1 MELHEIIEWLE
12 GIDTPQVF
20 TDELKQDIIDVV
32 SNVQL

>member
-1 MELHEIIEWLE
+1 MDLEEIILWLE

-32 SNVQL
+32 SNIQL